1 MECSLNKDKGGG
13 EGAAGQGKGEEDW
26 NGKKVREE
34 GGRRGGETT
43 GEGKREGRT
52 GKNQSNPS
60 IGMLRK
66 TVKCMLSLIDFPQF
80 YPNS

>member
-1 MECSLNKDKGGG
+1 MGCSLNKDKGGW
-13 EGAAGQGKGEEDW
+13 EGAAGQGEGVAGEGEEDR

-52 GKNQSNPS
+52 GKKS
-60 IGMLRK
+60 I
-66 TVKCMLSLIDFPQF
+66 
-80 YPNS
+80 